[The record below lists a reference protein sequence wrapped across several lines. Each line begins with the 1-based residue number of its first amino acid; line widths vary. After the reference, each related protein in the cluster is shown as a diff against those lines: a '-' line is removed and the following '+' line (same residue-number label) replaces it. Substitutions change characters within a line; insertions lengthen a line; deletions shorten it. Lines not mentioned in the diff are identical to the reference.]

1 MIIWSRI
8 NSNPDNALLMY
19 NLPTWSQMFGIA
31 YIGGASNPTILST
44 YCIEGTEMR
53 QLGFKVRR
61 LLFLN
66 RY

>member
-1 MIIWSRI
+1 MYHYADCHYAECYNAEFRGATSRAEY
-8 NSNPDNALLMY
+8 SAPRLCR
-19 NLPTWSQMFGIA
+19 F
-31 YIGGASNPTILST
+31 